1 MQRPARKQV
10 NEAKWGTA
18 YVEGN
23 YDYNIWYDKYLSDR
37 SVEQERAPALYMCD
51 PDLDTGFTKADLF
64 EREKGYFC
72 VFFAKG
78 CCCEGANC
86 HFFHRVPQPEDLER
100 QEN

>member
-1 MQRPARKQV
+1 MRRVRRIRESQGGIQRVSSYLTFRAKYAGVKRLMQRPARKQV

-64 EREKGYFC
+64 
-72 VFFAKG
+72 
-78 CCCEGANC
+78 
-86 HFFHRVPQPEDLER
+86 
-100 QEN
+100 